1 MINTVIFDNNPKYL
15 KELKDYLINTGS
27 FDVQGDYTLVKLD
40 INFSSSILESKKLI
54 IVVLNLSHEINIIR
68 TILMNNNEDTL
79 KVVLYDELD
88 KNIIPQLLE
97 LGLNGLISKKYS
109 RNKVINFI
117 EEAVFDKYF
126 LCPNS
131 TRLIMEG
138 YYRKS
143 NETLMKELTQKQQ
156 KIVEGVLNG
165 LSYKEV
171 ADFYNISV
179 YTVNDHLKKV
189 YRKLQI
195 SSRSE
200 LQAKF

>member
-1 MINTVIFDNNPKYL
+1 MIGTVIFDNNVKYL
-15 KELKDYLINTGS
+15 KELKEYLVNTGS
-27 FDVQGDYTLVKLD
+27 FDIQGDYSLLKID
-40 INFSSSILESKKLI
+40 ISLNSSILESKKLI
-54 IVVLNLSHEINIIR
+54 IVGLNLSHEINLIR
-68 TILMNNNEDTL
+68 TIFMNCNQDTL
-79 KVVLYDELD
+79 KIVLYDELD
-88 KNIIPQLLE
+88 KNIIPKLLE

-109 RNKVINFI
+109 RKKVINFI
-117 EEAVFDKYF
+117 EEAVFDKYY

-131 TRLIMEG
+131 ARLIMEG

-143 NETLMKELTQKQQ
+143 NETLMKELTEKQQ
-156 KIVEGVLNG
+156 KIVEGILNG

-179 YTVNDHLKKV
+179 YTVNGHLKKV

>member
-1 MINTVIFDNNPKYL
+1 MIGTVIFDNNVKYL
-15 KELKDYLINTGS
+15 KELKEYLTNTGS
-27 FDVQGDYTLVKLD
+27 FDIQGDFSLLKTD
-40 INFSSSILESKKLI
+40 INLNSSILESKKLI
-54 IVVLNLSHEINIIR
+54 IVGLNISHEINIIR
-68 TILMNNNEDTL
+68 TIFMNCNEDSL

-88 KNIIPQLLE
+88 KNIIAKLLE

-117 EEAVFDKYF
+117 EEAVFDKYY

-131 TRLIMEG
+131 VRLIMEG

-143 NETLMKELTQKQQ
+143 NETLMKELTEKQR
-156 KIVEGVLNG
+156 KIVDGVLNG

-179 YTVNDHLKKV
+179 NTVNGHLKKV